1 MKQVITFLI
10 ASVVTLT
17 SFATVKPAKPNN
29 AEIVKTILK
38 KANTLSV
45 SLKAAGKV
53 NLTWVA
59 ALETSTTNYQI
70 QKSINGGQFKTIAIL
85 MGETKDTYTYRDN
98 IKDITGKVEYKVL
111 LIDNNAMVK
120 TITQSIIVL

>member
-1 MKQVITFLI
+1 MKQVISFLI

-17 SFATVKPAKPNN
+17 SFASVKPAKPNN
-29 AEIVKTILK
+29 AEIIKTVLK
-38 KANTLSV
+38 KANTLNV

-85 MGETKDTYTYRDN
+85 MGETKDTYTYHDN
-98 IKDITGKVEYKVL
+98 IKDIAGKVEYKVV
-111 LIDNNAMVK
+111 LIDNNTVVK
-120 TITQSIIVL
+120 AITQGIIVL